1 MTHARTRPAAR
12 RAAALIGGTL
22 AAGLAL
28 AGCSGS
34 DDAAAGAEPTS
45 SAASDGTADGTTDG
59 TTDEAADGDA
69 QVGATSTVRYS
80 DENRTVLT
88 LDRVQVEQLTG
99 ADLAA
104 GGVADAMAVL
114 AERGTWASGATADH
128 AGVIVEAAGRESDR
142 IDQVL
147 NKLADDRDVELR
159 LFVQHDDRGHVAHF
173 GEDDG
178 TDDEG

>member
-28 AGCSGS
+28 SGCSGS

-45 SAASDGTADGTTDG
+45 SAASDGTADG

-128 AGVIVEAAGRESDR
+128 ADVIVEAAGRESDR